1 MNYSSINYLKK
12 ELSKIQI
19 LFKEKEFNLVI
30 QKCKA
35 LLKKNPNQAIIY
47 NYIGLSYIQL
57 NEIENALKTFL
68 SADQK
73 LLSEPSILCNIGLAY
88 KNLDDVSNARNYFN
102 KAININPRHLPSHIN
117 LGHLENNLNH
127 SKKAADYYLK
137 AYNLNSNSEEVLTY
151 HILNLSAQGKFI
163 EAKKIILELNNK
175 FPENTKSYQLYSKI
189 HNYTLEDPH
198 QKIMLSKINIP
209 SLNYEDLSNLHFALA
224 KSFYDQ
230 KNVEKFVHH
239 TLKANDI
246 KFKTFNNYNFKLEEK
261 QFEQV
266 KKHYENFHFQNHK
279 NDKGKNLIFVVGL
292 PRSGTTLLH
301 QIISSHSK
309 TFGAEESHVMS
320 DFFIKKFKNENSLV
334 NFFSNELVNKDTC
347 SKLSDE
353 ILSKYKMYDQN
364 KIIVDKM
371 PFNFKWIGFIKILFP
386 LAKIIHSNRNP
397 VDSAFSIYRN
407 MFDSPGIG
415 WAYKQDYLTK
425 YVDLYSNLM
434 SFWKQKLG
442 NYIYESHYEKLVTEQ
457 VNETK
462 NILEFCNLKFEDNCV
477 NYTNNNI
484 PSRTI
489 SVYEVREKIY
499 KSSLNLSDKYLNYF
513 PFLNEIKKKAP

>member
-1 MNYSSINYLKK
+1 MNYSSITYLKK
-12 ELSKIQI
+12 ELSKVQI

-30 QKCKA
+30 QRCKA

-102 KAININPRHLPSHIN
+102 KAISINPKHLPSHIN

-127 SKKAADYYLK
+127 SEKAANHYLK
-137 AYNLNSNSEEVLTY
+137 AYNLNNNSEEVLTY
-151 HILNLSAQGKFI
+151 NILYLSAQGKFI

-175 FPENTKSYQLYSKI
+175 FPENTKSFQLYSKI

-209 SLNYEDLSNLHFALA
+209 SLNDVDLSNLHFALA

-230 KNVEKFVHH
+230 KNNEKFVHH
-239 TLKANDI
+239 TLKANEL
-246 KFKTFNNYNFKLEEK
+246 KFKTFKDYNFKLEEE
-261 QFEQV
+261 QFEQI

-279 NDKGKNLIFVVGL
+279 DNKGENLIFILGL

-320 DFFIKKFKNENSLV
+320 DFFIKRFKNENSLT
-334 NFFSNELVNKDTC
+334 NFFSNELVDKDIC

-371 PFNFKWIGFIKILFP
+371 PFNYKWIGFIKILFP
-386 LAKIIHSNRNP
+386 HAKIIHSNRNP

-407 MFDSPGIG
+407 VFDSPGIG
-415 WAYKQDYLTK
+415 WAYNQDYLTK
-425 YVDLYSNLM
+425 YVNLYSNLM

-442 NYIYESHYEKLVTEQ
+442 NFIYESHYEKLVTQQ

-462 NILEFCNLKFEDNCV
+462 NILEFCNLKFEDSCV
-477 NYTNNNI
+477 NYTHNNI

-489 SVYEVREKIY
+489 SVYEVRNKIY

-513 PFLNEIKKKAP
+513 PFLNQIKKKAP